1 MSTAT
6 CGSVIDLDELIAEA
20 ERLPPLPTT
29 VVQLAALVADPE
41 VDLRQVAEVMSLD
54 QTLAAQVLR
63 HANSAAAGGRE
74 PVVDGLTAVRRLGT
88 STVLAMAMSI
98 GLSGRLG
105 GPVPQYQIE
114 AGDLWRHAVT
124 ASVAAEVVRGRTRV
138 RVPVEAS
145 TAALLHDIGKLMI
158 ARYLSPNLVQLLAL
172 AARAERCP
180 SWRAETIVLDTHHG
194 EVGGLVL
201 QSWDLPS
208 TIVEAV
214 IHHHDPEDHD
224 IPAAHVVRLSD
235 HIANELA
242 EASPAPPGE
251 TDDASALGAEESEVH
266 PRVWAERQASLAALG
281 LTAEVYGEMVE
292 AARVR
297 YRLVASRYEAA

>member
-1 MSTAT
+1 
-6 CGSVIDLDELIAEA
+6 VIDLDELIAEA

-41 VDLRQVAEVMSLD
+41 VDLRRVAEVMSLD
-54 QTLAAQVLR
+54 QALAAQVLR

-74 PVVDGLTAVRRLGT
+74 PVGDGLTAVRRLGT

-114 AGDLWRHAVT
+114 AGDMWRHAVMC
-124 ASVAAEVVRGRTRV
+124 SVAAEVVRVRARV

-145 TAALLHDIGKLMI
+145 TAALLHDIGKLMM

-180 SWRAETIVLDTHHG
+180 SWKAEAIVLDTHHG

-224 IPAAHVVRLSD
+224 VPAAHVVRLSD
-235 HIANELA
+235 HIANDLA
-242 EASPAPPGE
+242 EASTSSTGDPDG
-251 TDDASALGAEESEVH
+251 ASDAEEDQAELH
-266 PRVWAERQASLAALG
+266 PRVRGERQASLATLG
-281 LTAEVYGEMVE
+281 LTVDVYDEMVE
-292 AARVR
+292 AAGVR